1 MSSNQRARR
10 QNPWRM
16 GGVATWQPLLPGA
29 FGQGGVQAV
38 LSHMSIVGA
47 TSEHR
52 VSAIPWLTDA
62 KTLDKANVR
71 QNLPGARQMAS

>member
-10 QNPWRM
+10 QNQWRM
-16 GGVATWQPLLPGA
+16 GGVATWQPSLPGA

-38 LSHMSIVGA
+38 LSHMSIFGA

-52 VSAIPWLTDA
+52 VSEIPSLTDA
-62 KTLDKANVR
+62 KSLDNAN
-71 QNLPGARQMAS
+71 L